1 MSFNIR
7 FMFEHRVTQETAEL
21 SVVKSELAYVVSI
34 QMLYRNALDIHRKHT
49 ASHLHVAACVA

>member
-1 MSFNIR
+1 
-7 FMFEHRVTQETAEL
+7 L

-49 ASHLHVAACVA
+49 ASCRRMCCLR